1 MTVKHS
7 EVNEMEQL
15 KYYEIEFI
23 KSQIL
28 RDFDEYRGIDKV
40 KCEGLDLNK
49 PWSKQPYARELNGLW
64 TRSIIL
70 SEVYDKLDLDKT
82 EVKKIL
88 SSLESKGI
96 LEWNESFE
104 GTFIYIRENNFNKL
118 KEFKNQFDN

>member
-7 EVNEMEQL
+7 EVNEMETL

-28 RDFDEYRGIDKV
+28 RDFEEYRGIDKV

-49 PWSKQPYARELNGLW
+49 PWSEQQYAQEFNGLW
-64 TRSIIL
+64 TRQIIL
-70 SEVYDKLDLDKT
+70 SEVYDELDLGKS
-82 EVKKIL
+82 EVRKIL

-104 GTFIYIRENNFNKL
+104 GTFIYIREENFIKL
-118 KEFKNQFDN
+118 QEFKNQFDN